1 MKLVDLSVTNY
12 RSITNAHKI
21 TLQNLTVLVGKNNE
35 GKSNLLTALNVA
47 MTTLLFHCRSRDT
60 SLPYNR
66 IRQLYNWERDFP
78 IQYQS
83 RKNGLESIFKLN
95 FRLENEELV
104 EFHRETGI
112 RGNEDIPILI
122 KYNRGNIPSVKVPK
136 RGTSSYNRKSKKVA
150 EFISNRIS
158 FNYIQA
164 VRTEGM
170 ALDALK
176 NVIFDEL
183 VVLNDKEEYI
193 QSLKK
198 ITDMQQEVLDRIA
211 SQLIEPLR
219 VFLPQL
225 IDVRIQKKTD
235 DSFSRIMRN
244 DVDVIIDDGTPT
256 SISFKGDG
264 IKSLATL
271 AILKDKRSTK
281 AASIIAIE
289 EPESHLHSGA
299 IHSLVNVINH
309 ISNNNQVIITTHN
322 PLFVQQNSL
331 KSNILVNNG
340 TARPAK
346 SISEIR
352 NILGVLPSDNL
363 RNANCVFVVEGEND
377 KIALSKIL
385 SSMNEKISIAL
396 KTNMLVIK
404 PLEGAGN
411 LSHDL
416 ADLKNCM
423 CNYFVLMDN
432 DESGIQATEK
442 AVAKGLLNESQFKH
456 TICNGSPKA
465 EFEDCIK
472 KEIYAQAILDVFS
485 VDIDVSAF
493 TGNQKWSD
501 RMKATFLSQ
510 GTRWTDSVEKKVKL
524 VVAEAI
530 PNKIDNIY
538 DVLIEQKSGFIHG
551 VISSLERMLD
561 NAEKNL

>member
-1 MKLVDLSVTNY
+1 
-12 RSITNAHKI
+12 
-21 TLQNLTVLVGKNNE
+21 
-35 GKSNLLTALNVA
+35 
-47 MTTLLFHCRSRDT
+47 
-60 SLPYNR
+60 
-66 IRQLYNWERDFP
+66 
-78 IQYQS
+78 
-83 RKNGLESIFKLN
+83 
-95 FRLENEELV
+95 
-104 EFHRETGI
+104 
-112 RGNEDIPILI
+112 
-122 KYNRGNIPSVKVPK
+122 
-136 RGTSSYNRKSKKVA
+136 
-150 EFISNRIS
+150 
-158 FNYIQA
+158 
-164 VRTEGM
+164 
-170 ALDALK
+170 
-176 NVIFDEL
+176 
-183 VVLNDKEEYI
+183 
-193 QSLKK
+193 
-198 ITDMQQEVLDRIA
+198 
-211 SQLIEPLR
+211 
-219 VFLPQL
+219 
-225 IDVRIQKKTD
+225 
-235 DSFSRIMRN
+235 
-244 DVDVIIDDGTPT
+244 
-256 SISFKGDG
+256 
-264 IKSLATL
+264 
-271 AILKDKRSTK
+271 
-281 AASIIAIE
+281 
-289 EPESHLHSGA
+289 
-299 IHSLVNVINH
+299 
-309 ISNNNQVIITTHN
+309 
-322 PLFVQQNSL
+322 
-331 KSNILVNNG
+331 
-340 TARPAK
+340 
-346 SISEIR
+346 
-352 NILGVLPSDNL
+352 
-363 RNANCVFVVEGEND
+363 
-377 KIALSKIL
+377 
-385 SSMNEKISIAL
+385 MNEKISIAL